1 MRRRAFHR
9 VARSAANAA
18 RNLLP
23 ALARASRAEYATLT
37 PFERKSRRKE
47 PMSNPSIARRAASPV
62 RPSPGRAGALAA
74 APFVAVCAMLAA
86 CAMPTH
92 PESAAPPS
100 DPFNPAATQLL
111 DDTSWTLAS
120 WQTAGGATR
129 QIASAEGAEGA
140 KDATGGEREAAPTLV
155 LSTVTGQR
163 RASGFAGCNRFSGPY
178 ALKSGELTLGP
189 LATTRMACSGSRG
202 ELEHAYLDALAHIA
216 KTGVQWRTPHRL
228 ELVTEDG
235 AILRFDAASR

>member
-1 MRRRAFHR
+1 
-9 VARSAANAA
+9 
-18 RNLLP
+18 
-23 ALARASRAEYATLT
+23 
-37 PFERKSRRKE
+37 
-47 PMSNPSIARRAASPV
+47 MSNPSVARQRAASRV

-74 APFVAVCAMLAA
+74 APLVGVCAMLAA

-129 QIASAEGAEGA
+129 QIAGA
-140 KDATGGEREAAPTLV
+140 KDAAGGEREAAPTLV
-155 LSTVTGQR
+155 LSTTTGQR

-178 ALKSGELTLGP
+178 ALKSGALTLGP

-235 AILRFDAASR
+235 ATLRFDAASR

>member
-1 MRRRAFHR
+1 
-9 VARSAANAA
+9 
-18 RNLLP
+18 
-23 ALARASRAEYATLT
+23 
-37 PFERKSRRKE
+37 
-47 PMSNPSIARRAASPV
+47 MSKPSIARRRAASRV
-62 RPSPGRAGALAA
+62 RPSPRRAGALAA
-74 APFVAVCAMLAA
+74 APLVAVCAMLAA
-86 CAMPTH
+86 CALPTH

-129 QIASAEGAEGA
+129 QIAGAGAEGT
-140 KDATGGEREAAPTLV
+140 KDATGGDREAAPTLV
-155 LSTVTGQR
+155 LSTATGER

-178 ALKSGELTLGP
+178 ALKSGKLALGP

-235 AILRFDAASR
+235 ATLSFDAATR